1 MLLGCLCLV
10 AFVQLD
16 RPKYLA
22 SGSVFLGL
30 ALWNKAIFLWA
41 LAGLVV
47 AAALVL
53 RDEIRPRVTS
63 RNLKL
68 AATGFLIGC
77 SPFILYNLRSK
88 SATLRENAHL
98 DLVSIPGKF
107 IHVQLAA
114 NGTALFGYMVLEEWQ
129 EAPKAATSVV
139 GRASVW
145 LREHA
150 GERRESYFFYVLA
163 ALVLAVPLW
172 WRQRAARFSLIFL
185 TVAWLAMAS
194 THDAGGAAHHVIL
207 LWPFPI
213 LFAVSAW
220 RWARWLFALPV
231 IMNLLVLNQYLC
243 QFERNGPAIV
253 FTDAIFPLAE
263 ELGREPGIIYQAD
276 WGMHDSLQLLHQGK
290 LMLKSRS
297 DELNADPR
305 NEAQEHAVRD
315 MLLDPDGRIISHTKD
330 HEVYR
335 GISTR
340 LEKLADAMHLQKKL
354 LKTIPDSN
362 GRPIFEI
369 FRYTQQ

>member
-1 MLLGCLCLV
+1 MLL
-10 AFVQLD
+10 
-16 RPKYLA
+16 
-22 SGSVFLGL
+22 
-30 ALWNKAIFLWA
+30 
-41 LAGLVV
+41 
-47 AAALVL
+47 AAEGVL
-53 RDEIRPRVTS
+53 RLWV
-63 RNLKL
+63 LML
-68 AATGFLIGC
+68 AVAGFLIGC

-98 DLVSIPGKF
+98 DLASIPGKF
-107 IHVQLAA
+107 IHVRLAA

-129 EAPKAATSVV
+129 EAPKAAKSVV

-231 IMNLLVLNQYLC
+231 VMNLLVLNQYLC
-243 QFERNGPAIV
+243 QFERVGGWP
-253 FTDAIFPLAE
+253 E
-263 ELGREPGIIYQAD
+263 
-276 WGMHDSLQLLHQGK
+276 
-290 LMLKSRS
+290 
-297 DELNADPR
+297 DPR
-305 NEAQEHAVRD
+305 
-315 MLLDPDGRIISHTKD
+315 
-330 HEVYR
+330 
-335 GISTR
+335 
-340 LEKLADAMHLQKKL
+340 
-354 LKTIPDSN
+354 
-362 GRPIFEI
+362 
-369 FRYTQQ
+369 